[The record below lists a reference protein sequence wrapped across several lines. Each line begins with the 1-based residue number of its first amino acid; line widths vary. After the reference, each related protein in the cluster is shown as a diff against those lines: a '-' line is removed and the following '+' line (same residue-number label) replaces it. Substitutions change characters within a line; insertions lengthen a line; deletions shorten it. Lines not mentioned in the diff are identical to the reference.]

1 MKKNAFR
8 MGLSMEEFW
17 LDNPQN
23 YFLRLDVYNEES
35 KKHIDELDYLAW
47 RTAYYT
53 MLGTQQSLAVKRVK
67 IFPDKP
73 LCYQEEQKKKQGS
86 LKDRIMA
93 GIERHNAYI
102 RAKKALQGE
111 SNNG

>member
-1 MKKNAFR
+1 MKCIYCGEDLKEGSLFCSR
-8 MGLSMEEFW
+8 CGKEVQMVP
-17 LDNPQN
+17 D
-23 YFLRLDVYNEES
+23 YNLF
-35 KKHIDELDYLAW
+35 DDDYLK
-47 RTAYYT
+47 
-53 MLGTQQSLAVKRVK
+53 QVLAEENAG
-67 IFPDKP
+67 PNHSKP
-73 LCYQEEQKKKQGS
+73 AESNSPKGRKNPEEQKKKQGS